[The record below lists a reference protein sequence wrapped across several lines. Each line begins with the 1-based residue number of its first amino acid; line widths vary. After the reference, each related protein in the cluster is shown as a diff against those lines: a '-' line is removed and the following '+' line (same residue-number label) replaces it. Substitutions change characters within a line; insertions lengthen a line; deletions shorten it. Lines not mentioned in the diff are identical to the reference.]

1 MSEYY
6 RNQALKPRGQSN
18 SEKVN
23 FLANWYT
30 TSANKV
36 EPSDNHQKEF
46 LKIMGEW
53 GQILSNLEA
62 EDIDRKLQDAMT
74 LATHSLKN
82 AKTTA
87 EKAFYNYLIIEL
99 ERCRQT

>member
-18 SEKVN
+18 AEKVQ
-23 FLANWYT
+23 FLANWYS
-30 TSANKV
+30 TSAAKV
-36 EPSDNHQKEF
+36 EPTDSHQADF

-62 EDIDRKLQDAMT
+62 EDVDRKLTDALT
-74 LATHSLKN
+74 LANHSLKN

-87 EKAFYNYLIIEL
+87 EKAFYNYLIIEI
-99 ERCRQT
+99 ERCRT

>member
-6 RNQALKPRGQSN
+6 RNQALKPRGQS
-18 SEKVN
+18 SAEKVE
-23 FLANWYT
+23 FLANWYSN
-30 TSANKV
+30 SASKV
-36 EPSDNHQKEF
+36 EPSDSHQAQF

-62 EDIDRKLQDAMT
+62 EDIERKIADALT
-74 LATHSLKN
+74 LATNSLKN
-82 AKTTA
+82 ATTTG

-99 ERCRQT
+99 ERCTV

>member
-1 MSEYY
+1 
-6 RNQALKPRGQSN
+6 
-18 SEKVN
+18 
-23 FLANWYT
+23 
-30 TSANKV
+30 
-36 EPSDNHQKEF
+36 
-46 LKIMGEW
+46 MGEW

-74 LATHSLKN
+74 LATHSLN
-82 AKTTA
+82 NSKTTA